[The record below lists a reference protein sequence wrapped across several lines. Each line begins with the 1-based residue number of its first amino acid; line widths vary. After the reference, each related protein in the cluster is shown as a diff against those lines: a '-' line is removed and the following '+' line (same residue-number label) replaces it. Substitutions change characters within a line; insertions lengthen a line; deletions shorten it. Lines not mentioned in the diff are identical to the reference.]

1 MRRKD
6 KSTGKQKGK
15 GSKAVHSRPYVSS
28 FRKVLLLAGVAA
40 VGTYAGLT
48 SLPQS
53 YRADARILLS
63 DPAVVSSQ
71 IAVLQD
77 PAFLGMVASRLDL
90 GSDEGFL
97 DGAVS
102 GLNSV
107 LRLVGLSNTSTAQG
121 AGKLADA
128 LADRLDV
135 TRSAGGAGLEI
146 SYAGYSPQV
155 AADVANG
162 VMDEYATLV
171 MTSAAREGT
180 AASRQ
185 DDTQLL
191 RLRQEVAQARKAADD
206 YRLSIGLP
214 LAADEV
220 LRSQEL
226 AQLGMRYSQAQSD
239 QAEAQAKV
247 ELMRDLMKTESV
259 FDAASEVLN
268 SPMMRRLQERRAEI
282 QATIAEKSITLLA
295 NHPDLKAL
303 QSQLSDNRRL
313 ISREAS
319 RILTGL
325 EAEARLA
332 EEQVDKLKAHL
343 DGLKQDRQRSEAEQ
357 QHVAQLEAIAEAKQ
371 QQLEKYLTAPQMD
384 AVMSAERLA
393 GVNIESLQRAEVP
406 THGQK
411 PDALKAATLVGV
423 LTLLLGSLLAFY
435 KMVAKSG
442 RAKTS
447 ARSTG
452 KIGKTAAGNKTLQ
465 AGPLLQRQ
473 EPVMDLEAAAEQDNT
488 GTVAAKDAPQGSAE
502 EFPAIP
508 SQSDVEGFIGKVSVF
523 VTVDDP
529 VLSNQAAFECAG
541 RMATAGSD
549 TLFMEVFPELADQ
562 TAAAGFSDLVAGA
575 ADFGSAIY
583 QDETSGADIIENG
596 RLTISDEI
604 AEGEPFKRVLS
615 ALLDTY
621 DSLAIDLGLFDGT
634 QASEAILKLADHI
647 QLISAEVEVGD
658 ELQTA
663 ADLLQETSGATVT
676 IVRRLDESK
685 NSLRATA

>member
-15 GSKAVHSRPYVSS
+15 GTKAVQSRPYVSS
-28 FRKVLLLAGVAA
+28 LRKVLLLAGVAA
-40 VGTYAGLT
+40 VGTYVGLT

-63 DPAVVSSQ
+63 DPTVVSSQ
-71 IAVLQD
+71 IVVLQD

-90 GSDEGFL
+90 GSDEGFS

-171 MTSAAREGT
+171 MTSAARAGAT
-180 AASRQ
+180 ASRE
-185 DDTQLL
+185 DDPQLL

-220 LRSQEL
+220 LRSQEF

-357 QHVAQLEAIAEAKQ
+357 EHVAQLEAIAEAKQ

-384 AVMSAERLA
+384 ASLPTERLV

-411 PDALKAATLVGV
+411 PDALKAALLVGV
-423 LTLLLGSLLAFY
+423 LTLLLGSLLVIC
-435 KMVAKSG
+435 KMGAKGG

-452 KIGKTAAGNKTLQ
+452 KTADGKMTSKAGSQ
-465 AGPLLQRQ
+465 LQRQ
-473 EPVMDLEAAAEQDNT
+473 EPVMDFEAAVDQDNT
-488 GTVAAKDAPQGSAE
+488 GTVAAKDAPQVRAE

-562 TAAAGFSDLVAGA
+562 TAAAGFSDLVAEA
-575 ADFGSAIY
+575 SDFGSAIY
-583 QDETSGADIIENG
+583 QDETTGADIIENG

-604 AEGEPFKRVLS
+604 AAGEPFKRVLS

-658 ELQTA
+658 ALQAA

-676 IVRRLDESK
+676 IVRRLDESR